1 MQRPRQSRG
10 FLYTNTMTLEAKIR
24 ADFIT
29 AYKAKHTDVSDT
41 LRLLQSAMQ
50 NRAIE
55 KKGKGDAAPFTD
67 EEVLDI
73 IRRETK
79 KRKEAITIFMQGGRA
94 DLAEKEEKEL
104 KVLEVYLPAQMSED
118 AVRVE
123 VQALLKE
130 VGPVDPKD
138 FGKTTGLAMKR
149 MNGRADAALVQKVL
163 KECLG

>member
-1 MQRPRQSRG
+1 
-10 FLYTNTMTLEAKIR
+10 MTLEAKIK

-29 AYKAKHTDVSDT
+29 AYKAKNADVSDT

-55 KKGKGDAAPFTD
+55 KKGKGDVTPFTD

-79 KRKEAITIFMQGGRA
+79 KRKEAVTLFTQGGRA

-118 AVRVE
+118 AIAKE
-123 VQALLKE
+123 IDALLKE

-149 MNGRADAALVQKVL
+149 MKGKADATLVQKVL
-163 KECLG
+163 KAKLG